1 MKKENLIA
9 QLEGAKALTSVVSID
24 NVIALIQ
31 QLEPEVKVE
40 KVFGMQQE
48 LADKVADSIERCL
61 DYNSDS
67 LVDFDSAGFEL
78 SYDNRI
84 ELAEANIDVYGI
96 MAHINAVLEEFIVEE
111 EEDDDGFIE
120 AQQEAAECCPD
131 CLEEDEDDEEVI
143 DGEPEE

>member
-40 KVFGMQQE
+40 KEVEKVFGMTEE
-48 LADKVADSIERCL
+48 LADKLANRIEECL

-67 LVDFDSAGFEL
+67 LVEFDSAVFEL

-96 MAHINAVLEEFIVEE
+96 MTHINAVLEEFIDEE
-111 EEDDDGFIE
+111 EED
-120 AQQEAAECCPD
+120 AATLKD
-131 CLEEDEDDEEVI
+131 TEE
-143 DGEPEE
+143 